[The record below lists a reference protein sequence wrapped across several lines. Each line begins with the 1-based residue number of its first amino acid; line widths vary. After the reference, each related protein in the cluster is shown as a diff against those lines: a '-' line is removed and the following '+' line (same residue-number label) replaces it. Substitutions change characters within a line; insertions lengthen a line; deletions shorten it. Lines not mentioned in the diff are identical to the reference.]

1 MHIML
6 LAGCQTIMVSH
17 KTTIMNSVENQI
29 IPYLD
34 SHLMNKPRFQQR
46 SIMIVKF
53 EQNQITSKM
62 DSLTADIRQRIE
74 SHLLQQS
81 GIILYRSNVDLADIH
96 EIPQNN
102 LCMKRPELFL
112 GIELKKSGLAYILSL
127 RMLDKQQG
135 NRWVSGFGLSKTV
148 KLNNDEL
155 ARLKQ
160 INPDPWLNGFR
171 ESPYTKADIDLL
183 VKDLG
188 QQLKCQLMK
197 QASPESIY
205 IDLDSMPYS
214 GSFKQISTLLKIDL
228 PILTGIPISFKKTS
242 DKDNKQL
249 VLSLNWTVLNKQQ
262 GRGRLALTSMQTSH
276 KSLRHISAFAYA
288 KGLKLS
294 EAYRSNS
301 TVTAKPIVNKHRDS
315 VIVNQHHQGSR
326 IIHSENSLPAII
338 LSKDEMYKPL
348 PETSISRERS
358 RTPISENEFIPSVIL
373 EGPED
378 EYFIRF

>member
-1 MHIML
+1 
-6 LAGCQTIMVSH
+6 
-17 KTTIMNSVENQI
+17 MNSVENQI

-34 SHLMNKPRFQQR
+34 SHLKNKPRFQQR

-53 EQNQITSKM
+53 EQDQITSEM

-81 GIILYRSNVDLADIH
+81 GIILYRSNEDLADIH
-96 EIPQNN
+96 EIHQNN

-112 GIELKKSGLAYILSL
+112 GIELKKSGLDHILSL

-135 NRWVSGFGLSKTV
+135 NRWVDGFGLSKKV

-183 VKDLG
+183 VTDLG
-188 QQLKCQLMK
+188 RQLKCQLMK
-197 QASPESIY
+197 QSSPESIY
-205 IDLDSMPYS
+205 IDFDSIPNS
-214 GSFKQISTLLKIDL
+214 GVFKQISTLLKIDL
-228 PILTGIPISFKKTS
+228 PILTEIPISLKRTS
-242 DKDNKQL
+242 DKNNKQKDNKQKDNKQL
-249 VLSLNWTVLNKQQ
+249 VLSLNWIVLNKPQ
-262 GRGRLALTSMQTSH
+262 GRGRLALTAMQTSH

-288 KGLKLS
+288 KGLNLS
-294 EAYRSNS
+294 DDYRSNS
-301 TVTAKPIVNKHRDS
+301 TVTAKPMVSKHRDS
-315 VIVNQHHQGSR
+315 VIINQHPGSI

-338 LSKDEMYKPL
+338 LSKDEMYRPL
-348 PETSISRERS
+348 PETPVSHERT
-358 RTPISENEFIPSVIL
+358 RTPISENKLIPSVIL
-373 EGPED
+373 EGPEY